1 MKCLLSC
8 GQRVREGSDLSPGST
23 GGAVLFYES
32 RLDGLGLRFLA
43 AVEKTTE
50 RISTRSEAGVP
61 LVGEFRKRIVPGF
74 PYNII
79 YRVWSDYVYLV
90 AVATNIVALVIAG
103 SGSTI
108 ANHQLEK
115 SLRSH

>member
-1 MKCLLSC
+1 MK
-8 GQRVREGSDLSPGST
+8 
-23 GGAVLFYES
+23 
-32 RLDGLGLRFLA
+32 
-43 AVEKTTE
+43 

-61 LVGEFRKRIVPGF
+61 LVGEFRERIVPGF

>member
-1 MKCLLSC
+1 VKCLLSC
-8 GQRVREGSDLSPGST
+8 GQRVREGSDLSPGSA

-50 RISTRSEAGVP
+50 RISTCSEAGVP

-90 AVATNIVALVIAG
+90 AVA
-103 SGSTI
+103 
-108 ANHQLEK
+108 HQHRHPGYWRE
-115 SLRSH
+115 RVDHR